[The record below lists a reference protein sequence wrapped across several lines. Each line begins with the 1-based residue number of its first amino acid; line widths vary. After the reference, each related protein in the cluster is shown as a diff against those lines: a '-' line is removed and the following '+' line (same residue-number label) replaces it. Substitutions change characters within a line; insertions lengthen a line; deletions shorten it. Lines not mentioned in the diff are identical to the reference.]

1 MVRRVTP
8 LRVRTASILGLD
20 IDDPEPE
27 DPDSQL
33 PE

>member
-8 LRVRTASILGLD
+8 LRVRTGSILGLD
-20 IDDPEPE
+20 IDHPEPE
-27 DPDSQL
+27 DPDSPP